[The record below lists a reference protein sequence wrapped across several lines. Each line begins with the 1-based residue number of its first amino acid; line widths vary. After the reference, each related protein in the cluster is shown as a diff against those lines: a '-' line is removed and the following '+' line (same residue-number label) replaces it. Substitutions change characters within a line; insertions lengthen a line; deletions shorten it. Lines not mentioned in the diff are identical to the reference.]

1 MMKIF
6 LATVFIACVAL
17 SGCVNKYYYQIQ
29 GDQLHIF
36 LHEPKAGKVFF
47 LSSLD
52 QFALHETIK
61 NEKGQWE
68 IIVPSS
74 EAFEYFF
81 IVDGTLKIPTCRQ
94 KQKDDFGSE
103 NCVYTPG
110 EDI

>member
-1 MMKIF
+1 MVRILTALF
-6 LATVFIACVAL
+6 VISFAL
-17 SGCVNKYYYQIQ
+17 SGCVKNYYYQIQ
-29 GDQLHIF
+29 EDQLHIF

-52 QFALHETIK
+52 QFELHETKK

-74 EAFEYFF
+74 QTFEYFF
-81 IVDGTLKIPTCRQ
+81 IVDGTFTIPTCSQR
-94 KQKDDFGSE
+94 QKDDFGSE

-110 EDI
+110 TGT

>member
-1 MMKIF
+1 MTRALAVIF
-6 LATVFIACVAL
+6 ISCTLL
-17 SGCVNKYYYQIQ
+17 SGCVKNYYYQIQ

-36 LHEPKAGKVFF
+36 LHEPKAGKVLF

-52 QFALHETIK
+52 QFELHETIK

-68 IIVPSS
+68 ITVPSGQ
-74 EAFEYFF
+74 AFEYFF
-81 IVDGTLKIPTCRQ
+81 IIDGTLKIPTCSQ

-110 EDI
+110 TGT